1 MILSLQP
8 MNIVKLTFDRIKENY
23 KAYFVALLIPTSILF
38 ITFKVGRMLGIDLGD
53 LTRDPNT
60 ILKGHTYTG
69 MISNAGIFFWSASAT
84 ICFFTA
90 AFLYRLK
97 GPRQQFLLMLFAG
110 ILSFVLGFDDVFQMH
125 EKMFS
130 DIRYIPEQLFFLA
143 YFVCIVFIVIV
154 CFKTFLQTDFVLWSL
169 ALLMFAM
176 SLVVDREI
184 IRANS
189 DHAFWEDSFKFT
201 GIVLWTAYYLRT
213 AMSII
218 VQQIQEVRK

>member
-1 MILSLQP
+1 MIKEIFSTAL
-8 MNIVKLTFDRIKENY
+8 IRIKTNY
-23 KAYFVALLIPTSILF
+23 VVYLISFSIPLIILF
-38 ITFKVGRMLGIDLGD
+38 ITYKAGRMLGIDLGD

-60 ILKGHTYTG
+60 VLKGHTYTG

-84 ICFFTA
+84 ICLFTA
-90 AFLYRLK
+90 AFLYRMK

-110 ILSFVLGFDDVFQMH
+110 LLSFVLGFDDVFQMH

-130 DIRYIPEQLFFLA
+130 NIRYVPEQLFFLT
-143 YFVCIVFIVIV
+143 YLICIVFIVIV

-169 ALLMFAM
+169 ALFMFAM

-184 IRANS
+184 IKAES

-213 AMSII
+213 SMSFIL
-218 VQQIQEVRK
+218 QHIQLVRK

>member
-1 MILSLQP
+1 ME
-8 MNIVKLTFDRIKENY
+8 RIGNY
-23 KAYFVALLIPTSILF
+23 MLF
-38 ITFKVGRMLGIDLGD
+38 
-53 LTRDPNT
+53 
-60 ILKGHTYTG
+60 Y
-69 MISNAGIFFWSASAT
+69 SS
-84 ICFFTA
+84 
-90 AFLYRLK
+90 FLYRLK

>member
-1 MILSLQP
+1 
-8 MNIVKLTFDRIKENY
+8 MNFIKLAIERITENY

-84 ICFFTA
+84 ICLFTA
-90 AFLYRLK
+90 VFLFQMK

-110 ILSFVLGFDDVFQMH
+110 LLSFVLGFDDVFQMH

-130 DIRYIPEQLFFLA
+130 NIRYVPEQLFFLA
-143 YFVCIVFIVIV
+143 YFICIVFIVIV

-169 ALLMFAM
+169 ALFMFAM

-184 IRANS
+184 IKAES
-189 DHAFWEDSFKFT
+189 DHAFWEDSFKFV
-201 GIVLWTAYYLRT
+201 GIVLWSVYYLRT
-213 AMSII
+213 AMSFI
-218 VQQIQEVRK
+218 VQQIQLVRK